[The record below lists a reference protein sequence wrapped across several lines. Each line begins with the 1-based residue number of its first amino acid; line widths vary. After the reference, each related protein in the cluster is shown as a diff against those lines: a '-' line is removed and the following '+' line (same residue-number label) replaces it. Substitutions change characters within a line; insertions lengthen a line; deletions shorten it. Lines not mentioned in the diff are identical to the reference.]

1 MHRNE
6 YIKLE
11 VMKNILFEKYL
22 KLIVVIL
29 ITAFVSMPSSYLSAQ
44 EKVPQNMQ
52 KFGRLLRLVESYYV
66 DSADIDELTEKA
78 IVHLLS
84 ELDPHSVYM
93 SKDEVDKMNEP
104 LVGNFEGIGISFN
117 IFKDTLLVTSII
129 AGGPSEKVGLFAGD
143 RILEVDNKNIAGT
156 GIKNS
161 DVFDLLRGN
170 KGTTVNLKVLRKN
183 SPGLLDFTIVRDKIP
198 INSLEASYMINENT
212 GFIRLSRFSAT
223 TTEEFVAAMKDLK
236 KQNLQN
242 LILDLRGNGGG
253 YLKSAIEISEQFL
266 NNNDLVVYTSG
277 LNEPKREYRA
287 SVSGEFKK
295 GNLVVLVDESS
306 ASASEIVA
314 GAVQDWDRGIIIGRR
329 SFGKGLVQKPYYLT
343 DGSMVR
349 LTTAHYY
356 TPSGRGIQKPYDEG
370 VAEYKE
376 DYQKRLSHGEMFSAD
391 SIVFAD
397 SLKFKTL
404 VNGRDVYGG
413 GGVMPDIFIP
423 VDTSIHYPYMNRLRR
438 NNIVN
443 NFTLDYIDKNREQ
456 IKSKYPDFKNFD
468 AKFEVS
474 EEMIAEI
481 VEIGVKE
488 GIEKNDESLA
498 FIKSDLKR
506 EVKALLAR
514 DLYSRDDF
522 YKVYYKDDKAI
533 IEALKVIGSQKNY
546 DKLLVSNQH

>member
-1 MHRNE
+1 
-6 YIKLE
+6 
-11 VMKNILFEKYL
+11 MKNILFEKYL
-22 KLIVVIL
+22 SMVVVVLLSMLISI
-29 ITAFVSMPSSYLSAQ
+29 PSSTLSAQ
-44 EKVPQNMQ
+44 EKVQQNQ
-52 KFGRLLRLVESYYV
+52 LKFGRLLRLVDSYYV
-66 DSADIDELTEKA
+66 DSANVDELTEKA

-129 AGGPSEKVGLFAGD
+129 SGGPSEKVGLSAGD
-143 RILEVDNKNIAGT
+143 RIVEVDQKNIAGT

-161 DVFDLLRGN
+161 DVFDMLRGK

-183 SPGLLDFTIVRDKIP
+183 APGLLDFSIVRDKIP

-223 TTEEFVAAMKDLK
+223 TTEEFVLAMKDLK

-287 SVSGEFKK
+287 SANGEFKK
-295 GNLVVLVDESS
+295 GNLVLLVDESS

-314 GAVQDWDRGIIIGRR
+314 GAVQDWDRGLIIGRR

-356 TPSGRGIQKPYDEG
+356 TPSGRGIQKPYNEG
-370 VAEYKE
+370 ITEYKE
-376 DYQKRLSHGEMFSAD
+376 DYQKRLSHGEMFNAD
-391 SIVFAD
+391 SIVFSD

-404 VNGRDVYGG
+404 VNSRDVYGG

-423 VDTSIHYPYMNRLRR
+423 IDTSIHYPYMNRLRR
-438 NNIVN
+438 TNIVN
-443 NFTLDYIDKNREQ
+443 NFTLDYVDKNREQ
-456 IKSKYPDFKNFD
+456 LKSKYPDFKNFD

-474 EEMIAEI
+474 DEMIAEI
-481 VEIGVKE
+481 VENGVKE
-488 GIEKNDESLA
+488 GIEKNDESLT
-498 FIKSDLKR
+498 FIISDLKR
-506 EVKALLAR
+506 EIKALLSR
-514 DLYSRDDF
+514 DLFSRDDF

-546 DKLLVSNQH
+546 NKLLVSNQH

>member
-1 MHRNE
+1 
-6 YIKLE
+6 
-11 VMKNILFEKYL
+11 MKNILIGKYRNMFVVVL
-22 KLIVVIL
+22 FAALILV
-29 ITAFVSMPSSYLSAQ
+29 PSTYLSAQ
-44 EKVPQNMQ
+44 EKVAQNQQ
-52 KFGRLLRLVESYYV
+52 KFGRLLRLVESFYV
-66 DSADIDELTEKA
+66 DSADVDELTEKA

-143 RILEVDNKNIAGT
+143 RILEVDNKSIAGT

-161 DVFDLLRGN
+161 DVFDLLRGK

-183 SPGLLDFTIVRDKIP
+183 SPGLLDFSIVRDKIP

-223 TTEEFVAAMKDLK
+223 TTEEFVSAMKDLK
-236 KQNLQN
+236 KQNVQN

-266 NNNDLVVYTSG
+266 KNNDLVVYTSG

-287 SVSGEFKK
+287 SASGEFKN
-295 GNLVVLVDESS
+295 GNLVILVDESS

-376 DYQKRLSHGEMFSAD
+376 DYQKRLSHGEMFNAD
-391 SIVFAD
+391 SIVFSD

-404 VNGRDVYGG
+404 VNSRDVYGG

-443 NFTLDYIDKNREQ
+443 NFTLEYVDKQREQ
-456 IKSKYPDFKNFD
+456 IKSKFPDFKNFD

-481 VEIGVKE
+481 VEIGAKE

>member
-1 MHRNE
+1 
-6 YIKLE
+6 
-11 VMKNILFEKYL
+11 MKNILIEKYGNMVL
-22 KLIVVIL
+22 AVVLATLISL
-29 ITAFVSMPSSYLSAQ
+29 PSSYLSAQ
-44 EKVPQNMQ
+44 EKVQQNQ
-52 KFGRLLRLVESYYV
+52 LKFGRLLRLVDSYYV
-66 DSADIDELTEKA
+66 DSANVDELTEKA
-78 IVHLLS
+78 IVHVLS

-93 SKDEVDKMNEP
+93 SKDEVEKMNEP

-117 IFKDTLLVTSII
+117 IFKDTLMVTSII
-129 AGGPSEKVGLFAGD
+129 SGGPSEKVGLFAGD
-143 RILEVDNKNIAGT
+143 RIVEVDNKTIT
-156 GIKNS
+156 GIGLKNS
-161 DVFDLLRGN
+161 DVFDLLRGK
-170 KGTTVNLKVLRKN
+170 KGTVVNLKVLRKN
-183 SPGLLDFTIVRDKIP
+183 SPELLDFTIIRDKIP
-198 INSLEASYMINENT
+198 IYSLEASYMINDNT

-223 TTEEFVAAMKDLK
+223 TTEEFITAMKNLK

-277 LNEPKREYRA
+277 LNEPKRDYRA
-287 SVSGEFKK
+287 SASGEFKK

-329 SFGKGLVQKPYYLT
+329 TFGKGLVQKPYYLT

-370 VAEYKE
+370 LAEYKQ
-376 DYQKRLSHGEMFSAD
+376 DYQKRLSNGEMFNAD
-391 SIVFAD
+391 SIDFSD

-423 VDTSIHYPYMNRLRR
+423 VDTSIHYSYMNRLRR

-443 NFTLDYIDKNREQ
+443 NFTLDYVDKNREQ
-456 IKSKYPDFKNFD
+456 IKSKYPEFKNFD
-468 AKFEVS
+468 SKFEVS
-474 EEMIAEI
+474 EEMINEI
-481 VEIGVKE
+481 IENSVKE

-498 FIKSDLKR
+498 FVKSDLKR

-546 DKLLVSNQH
+546 DKLLVSTHH